1 MKKLKKIPKFK
12 NEDKEREFWATHDS
26 TEYLDLSKAKS
37 MRFPNLKPSS
47 RSVPIRFP
55 LPLLERIKILSNK
68 KHIPYQSLLKIY
80 LSERVEQELHRKF

>member
-12 NEDKEREFWATHDS
+12 SEDEEFEFWATHDS
-26 TEYLDLSKAKS
+26 TEYLDLSKAKR

-55 LPLLERIKILSNK
+55 IPLLERIKILANK
-68 KHIPYQSLLKIY
+68 RHIPYQSLLKMF
-80 LSERVEQELHRKF
+80 LSERVEHESQKI

>member
-12 NEDKEREFWATHDS
+12 SEDEEFEFWATHDS
-26 TEYLDLSKAKS
+26 TEYLDLSKANR

-55 LPLLERIKILSNK
+55 IPLLERIKILANK
-68 KHIPYQSLLKIY
+68 RHIPYQSLLKMF
-80 LSERVEQELHRKF
+80 LSERVEHESQKI